1 MGQILAR
8 VLLLTVVGVALAY
21 GEGAAADADAGLK
34 TFIEKRCYTCHT
46 IAARAADV
54 DKAKAAFVKEQGVE
68 PAGEDAEEE
77 KDKRGGDLSD
87 VGKKR
92 QADGLKTFL
101 KNPKPGFKDDA
112 DCQREAKKKD
122 RKKFKGSDQE
132 LDTLI
137 AFLMT
142 LKKEATQP
150 PGFTSCLKE

>member
-1 MGQILAR
+1 MTIAVVSLAR
-8 VLLLTVVGVALAY
+8 AEATA
-21 GEGAAADADAGLK
+21 ADAGLE
-34 TFIEKRCYTCHT
+34 TFIQKRCYPCHT

-54 DKAKAAFVKEQGVE
+54 EKAKAAFVKAQGVE

-92 QADGLKTFL
+92 QPDWLKTLL
-101 KNPKPGFKDDA
+101 KNPKAAFKDDA
-112 DCQREAKKKD
+112 ECQREAKKKD
-122 RKKFKGSDQE
+122 RKKFKGTDQE
-132 LDTLI
+132 LDTLVS
-137 AFLMT
+137 FLMT

>member
-8 VLLLTVVGVALAY
+8 VFVLTVAAVALAY
-21 GEGAAADADAGLK
+21 GEVAAADAGLN

-46 IAARAADV
+46 VASRAADV
-54 DKAKAAFVKEQGVE
+54 DKAKAAFVKAQGVE
-68 PAGEDAEEE
+68 TGGEDAEEE

-92 QADGLKTFL
+92 QADWLKTFL

-142 LKKEATQP
+142 LKQEAKQP
-150 PGFTSCLKE
+150 AGFASCLKE